1 MRPHDAD
8 HAEHPPA
15 SSQLQQ
21 DDDDAEDP
29 NDPHGDGFGDDL
41 MGDDDD
47 RARLAG
53 MTELERE
60 EILADRRD
68 ARAKIQDRKRII
80 QMAREKKEREAGG
93 KKKFKPSD
101 VRKKTLEDA
110 KGKSSRAQ
118 ALADIAKKKD
128 ASRRRRVDRDDDD
141 DDDDDEYGSDDDV
154 SLEDEELTGIL
165 PQREKR
171 APRSRKTA
179 ADSEDDYSDDD
190 DEEGGGD
197 RVPASEIQIMSIV
210 LTRDTLSRW
219 ITEPF
224 VETCAPGCFVRI
236 SVGVNRHT
244 GENKYALGEIV
255 GVAEGKHKAYNL
267 KEYEYPHKG
276 SGKWTNKW
284 LLLRYGRDERAFM
297 IAEVSNSPVTD
308 AEYGAWRAQLEK
320 DGVKFPQLRDINA
333 AQSNIKAAQDYR
345 YTSEDIQKML
355 SKRAEKRLGLQ
366 QNLASQKENIRRL
379 IERAKMDGDDEAVA
393 NLEEQMAQV
402 MEKLK
407 VRLDKGGTAEM
418 MAAINKKNNAVND
431 ANLSRI
437 ASEQV
442 ARAKSGAAD
451 QSANDPFSRRPTKA
465 ATYYA
470 IGKGKEEGAE
480 EGEAKP
486 KTPAA
491 VKTSGGG
498 KDAARAPKTP
508 RAGLNSYSV
517 AARVKRDVIV
527 RAHDVDVSVHP
538 ALAGGE
544 DPMLSK
550 GLRKGLIPVLR
561 RAMLGGRGL
570 LAADTRAAPV
580 KTLSLHEYKA
590 RLDQMDE

>member
-1 MRPHDAD
+1 
-8 HAEHPPA
+8 
-15 SSQLQQ
+15 
-21 DDDDAEDP
+21 
-29 NDPHGDGFGDDL
+29 

-110 KGKSSRAQ
+110 KEKSSRAGAGGYREEEGRVQ
-118 ALADIAKKKD
+118 APTRGPRRRRRR
-128 ASRRRRVDRDDDD
+128 RRRRVRLGRRRPSRTRNSPASSPSGRS
-141 DDDDDEYGSDDDV
+141 E
-154 SLEDEELTGIL
+154 
-165 PQREKR
+165 
-171 APRSRKTA
+171 PRSRK
-179 ADSEDDYSDDD
+179 SRGRFEDDYSDDD

-418 MAAINKKNNAVND
+418 MAAINKKNNAVQRREHP
-431 ANLSRI
+431 ASRPSRWRVPRAAQPI
-437 ASEQV
+437 RAPTTRSAAAPPRRPPTTPSGKGRRR
-442 ARAKSGAAD
+442 ARRKGR
-451 QSANDPFSRRPTKA
+451 QSRRL
-465 ATYYA
+465 
-470 IGKGKEEGAE
+470 
-480 EGEAKP
+480 
-486 KTPAA
+486 
-491 VKTSGGG
+491 
-498 KDAARAPKTP
+498 P
-508 RAGLNSYSV
+508 R
-517 AARVKRDVIV
+517 R
-527 RAHDVDVSVHP
+527 
-538 ALAGGE
+538 
-544 DPMLSK
+544 
-550 GLRKGLIPVLR
+550 
-561 RAMLGGRGL
+561 
-570 LAADTRAAPV
+570 
-580 KTLSLHEYKA
+580 
-590 RLDQMDE
+590 

>member
-8 HAEHPPA
+8 HAEPPPSA
-15 SSQLQQ
+15 SSQPQQ

-29 NDPHGDGFGDDL
+29 NDPYGDGFGDDL

-128 ASRRRRVDRDDDD
+128 ASRRRAADREDD

-171 APRSRKTA
+171 APRSRRA
-179 ADSEDDYSDDD
+179 AGDSEDDYSDED

-197 RVPASEIQIMSIV
+197 RVPASEIQIRSIV

-333 AQSNIKAAQDYR
+333 AQSNIKSAQDYR

-355 SKRAEKRLGLQ
+355 SKRAEKRSGLQ

-431 ANLSRI
+431 QRLSRI

-470 IGKGKEEGAE
+470 IGKGKEGAE
-480 EGEAKP
+480 DGEEKP

-491 VKTSGGG
+491 VKTAAGGA
-498 KDAARAPKTP
+498 DAARAPKTP

-517 AARVKRDVIV
+517 AAQAKRDVIV

-570 LAADTRAAPV
+570 LAADTRPAPV

>member
-1 MRPHDAD
+1 M
-8 HAEHPPA
+8 
-15 SSQLQQ
+15 
-21 DDDDAEDP
+21 
-29 NDPHGDGFGDDL
+29 
-41 MGDDDD
+41 
-47 RARLAG
+47 
-53 MTELERE
+53 
-60 EILADRRD
+60 
-68 ARAKIQDRKRII
+68 
-80 QMAREKKEREAGG
+80 
-93 KKKFKPSD
+93 
-101 VRKKTLEDA
+101 
-110 KGKSSRAQ
+110 
-118 ALADIAKKKD
+118 
-128 ASRRRRVDRDDDD
+128 
-141 DDDDDEYGSDDDV
+141 
-154 SLEDEELTGIL
+154 
-165 PQREKR
+165 
-171 APRSRKTA
+171 
-179 ADSEDDYSDDD
+179 
-190 DEEGGGD
+190 
-197 RVPASEIQIMSIV
+197 
-210 LTRDTLSRW
+210 
-219 ITEPF
+219 
-224 VETCAPGCFVRI
+224 
-236 SVGVNRHT
+236 NRHT

-345 YTSEDIQKML
+345 IHVRGYPEDAQQASGEEVGAATKPGVSEGEHSPPD
-355 SKRAEKRLGLQ
+355 RAREDG
-366 QNLASQKENIRRL
+366 RRRRGGRQPRGADGAGHG
-379 IERAKMDGDDEAVA
+379 EAQGAAGQGRNRGDDGGDQQ
-393 NLEEQMAQV
+393 EEQRRQRR
-402 MEKLK
+402 E
-407 VRLDKGGTAEM
+407 
-418 MAAINKKNNAVND
+418 
-431 ANLSRI
+431 LSRI

-480 EGEAKP
+480 EGRAKP

-491 VKTSGGG
+491 VKTAGAGA
-498 KDAARAPKTP
+498 DAARAPKTP